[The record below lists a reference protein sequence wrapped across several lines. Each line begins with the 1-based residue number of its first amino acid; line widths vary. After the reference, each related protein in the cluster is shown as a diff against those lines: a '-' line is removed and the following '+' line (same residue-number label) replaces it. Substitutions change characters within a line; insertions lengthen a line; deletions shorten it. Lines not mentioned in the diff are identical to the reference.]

1 MIFVIMCISYNY
13 EKRFTNLDSGPSMI
27 INFVIILVVLL
38 LAILFTLTEY
48 SLVKVRLSALK
59 ALQETREKPSRNIN
73 NAIHMTT
80 HLTEYLSTAQVGIT
94 LTSLIL
100 GWIGEETVAEI
111 ILGSGI
117 IPAEYAH
124 AVASVAAMIIF
135 TIVHAVFT
143 DLVPKNIAIE
153 SPVKVLLFIVR
164 PVRFFHIALF
174 PLIWT
179 LDHLSNGITHL
190 LGFRTDGEEDIYSQT
205 EILSLSKNAAAAGE
219 LDEEDLTFMQRAFE
233 MNDKV
238 AVDIMIDRTSMTIID
253 VTASIADGLNL
264 YLQERYSRFP
274 VVADNDKD
282 KVLGYVFNYDLVRQA
297 RIKSSD
303 PVSKIMR
310 DIPAVPENMDLHDV
324 MDEMIIKRSPIAIV
338 VDEYGGTSGLIT
350 DKDIY
355 EELFGTVRDE
365 IDDVSDDY
373 IEKLGDHRFKISGK
387 MTLYDFERYFNR
399 NIKELEND
407 DAVTLTGYVLNHDP
421 EFRAGDTMKVAN
433 FELTA
438 LDYDNAYISQFIV
451 KELPLPKDDLNQNGI
466 FDEDEAASEK
476 NSDDEVAA
484 N

>member
-1 MIFVIMCISYNY
+1 M
-13 EKRFTNLDSGPSMI
+13 DSGPSMI
-27 INFVIILVVLL
+27 INFFIILVVLL

-48 SLVKVRLSALK
+48 SLVKVRLSALR
-59 ALQETREKPSRNIN
+59 ALQETREKPSRNIS
-73 NAIHMTT
+73 NAIYMTT

-476 NSDDEVAA
+476 NSEDEVAA